1 MSDLEIFRQE
11 RRDAL
16 EHFPRHLTE
25 PLLALPKRA
34 RQALQML
41 LDLHITQLV
50 EWRDEGHVKEEPN
63 PVTSLDDMIA
73 SMQMLSNLT
82 ETESNFDG
90 SDPDYH
96 HGWLM
101 IDAMDPAF
109 PRLTQIEE
117 PPDGG
122 QEP

>member
-1 MSDLEIFRQE
+1 MSDESMSNLETFRQE

-34 RQALQML
+34 RQALQMV
-41 LDLHITQLV
+41 LDLHLTQLV
-50 EWRDEGHVKEEPN
+50 EWQDEGRVDEEPD
-63 PVTSLDDMIA
+63 PVTSLDDMIY
-73 SMQMLSNLT
+73 SMQLLSNLT

-90 SDPDYH
+90 SDPDYRD
-96 HGWLM
+96 GWLA

-109 PRLTQIEE
+109 PRIKE
-117 PPDGG
+117 
-122 QEP
+122 